1 MSLRTLARASAL
13 YTLGNIAP
21 KIGAFILLPIYVRF
35 LTQAEYG
42 SIALLTSLS
51 GLLGLLLRF
60 GMDSAL
66 MRLHFDVRGRE
77 RAGLYSTLTLFT
89 LVVSGGAIAVVA
101 AVTAPFFPTLFA
113 GIPFFPLGA
122 LTILIAFTSTIQFVP
137 SVLFRATGQPGWF
150 ITYNLGSF
158 VLASAA
164 SVLLIVVFGLGAS
177 GVLLGQLVGAFV
189 VFVVAVALIQRMG
202 GWTFSRS
209 SLAAA
214 LRFGLPLVP
223 HSLSAWALRLSDR
236 WLIGLLIGLPV
247 LAAQASIGVY
257 SFGYQIGYVISIIV
271 VSFNSAWSPYFFRV
285 GDSAYGP
292 RLNQQITTLVVAGL
306 LTLAVGLAALAP
318 EVVAVMAGSR
328 YAGAVDVIRVV
339 AFASVLQGLYTMLVT
354 VVFLSKRTGR
364 LALLTLSSALLNVAL
379 NLVLIPSLGIM
390 GAAWSTLAAYA
401 FFAAATWWY
410 ARRFYALRL
419 DVVRLGG
426 LGALAAAVA
435 IAVPR
440 VVMPGNP
447 VLQGLA
453 HLAIGGAFAVIAAA
467 VAYQPL
473 MSLRGLTGPAGGL
486 QRDGMT
492 DRAAGESARLAARE
506 AMAAL
511 GEVAPEILRIGGID
525 LAPAAEHAIFTVLR
539 RVERADAPTGSGG
552 GDLRTALVSL
562 ARLAML
568 ATRVRPGVP
577 GAAVR
582 RASSS
587 SRTSRSTWSSR
598 GRWWRPWGRPVPS
611 PPTWC

>member
-1 MSLRTLARASAL
+1 MTLRSLARASAL

-21 KIGAFILLPIYVRF
+21 KIGAFVLLPIYVRF

-60 GMDSAL
+60 GLDSAL

-89 LVVSGGAIAVVA
+89 LTVSGGATVLIAA
-101 AVTAPFFPTLFA
+101 ATGPFFPTLFA
-113 GIPFFPLGA
+113 GIAFFPLGA
-122 LTILIAFTSTIQFVP
+122 LAMLIAFTSTIQFVP
-137 SVLFRATGQPGWF
+137 SVLFRATGQPVWF

-158 VLASAA
+158 FLASVA

-177 GVLLGQLVGAFV
+177 GVLLGQLVGALV
-189 VFVVAVALIQRMG
+189 VFVVALLLVQRMG
-202 GWTFSRS
+202 GWAFSRS
-209 SLAAA
+209 SLASA

-285 GDSAYGP
+285 GEAPYAP
-292 RLNQQITTLVVAGL
+292 RLNQQITTLVIAGL
-306 LTLAVGLAALAP
+306 LTLAVGLSAMAP
-318 EVVAVMAGSR
+318 EVVNVMAGSR

-364 LALLTLSSALLNVAL
+364 LALLTFSSAALNVVL
-379 NLVLIPSLGIM
+379 NLVLIPRIGIM

-401 FFAAATWWY
+401 FFASATWWY
-410 ARRFYALRL
+410 ARRMYPVRL
-419 DVVRLGG
+419 DAARLGG
-426 LGALAAAVA
+426 LGGLAMVVSLLAPLVTVA
-435 IAVPR
+435 GSPMV
-440 VVMPGNP
+440 
-447 VLQGLA
+447 QGLA
-453 HLAIGGAFAVIAAA
+453 HLAIGAGFAVVAAA

-473 MSLRGLTGPAGGL
+473 MSLRGLTAP
-486 QRDGMT
+486 R
-492 DRAAGESARLAARE
+492 RAS
-506 AMAAL
+506 
-511 GEVAPEILRIGGID
+511 GEVA
-525 LAPAAEHAIFTVLR
+525 
-539 RVERADAPTGSGG
+539 
-552 GDLRTALVSL
+552 
-562 ARLAML
+562 
-568 ATRVRPGVP
+568 
-577 GAAVR
+577 
-582 RASSS
+582 
-587 SRTSRSTWSSR
+587 
-598 GRWWRPWGRPVPS
+598 
-611 PPTWC
+611 